1 MDRIYNTNTKL
12 QQEFVRLK
20 PKHEHEREATLLSL
34 VSRTFKV
41 KRTLPT
47 LHSLSTHSLLTRA
60 IRTLLATS
68 PYPYPYP

>member
-1 MDRIYNTNTKL
+1 MDRIYNTNTRL

-41 KRTLPT
+41 DSLDSTL
-47 LHSLSTHSLLTRA
+47 LYSTH
-60 IRTLLATS
+60 
-68 PYPYPYP
+68 